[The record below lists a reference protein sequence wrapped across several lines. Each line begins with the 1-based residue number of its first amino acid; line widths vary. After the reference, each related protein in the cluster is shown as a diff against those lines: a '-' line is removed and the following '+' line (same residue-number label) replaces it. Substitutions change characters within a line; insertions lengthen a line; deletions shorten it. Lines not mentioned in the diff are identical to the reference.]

1 MIPSVAVAGPQL
13 NKNDKKKEN
22 TMDPVKILKRAWH
35 ILWSYRALW
44 VFGLILA
51 LTVAGSSSGSGN
63 NGVRFSGGGNNQR
76 YQAPLPE
83 NWREEIGKA
92 FSEAGKELARVF
104 EQGLPALGITRG
116 ELTALIWIAVV
127 FVLIMLVVGI
137 VMAIARYIS
146 ETALI
151 RMVDEY
157 EATDTKMGIR
167 QGFRIGWSRTS
178 WRLFLINLIVNLPII
193 LLIALLVVVGF
204 MIYSMVVG
212 RSETFAV
219 AGIVGLIGVI
229 FLAIFVVVI
238 LSIFLHLL
246 RHFFWRVCA
255 LEGAGVGESL
265 RGGFA
270 MVRENWK
277 EVGLMWLIMIGLGI
291 AWILISII
299 AIILTIPV
307 VLITSVIGAVI
318 AAIPGLLLVGF
329 FSLFLNGYLPWIVGG
344 IFVLPLFFVIAFSP
358 WILLTAWEQVY
369 ASTVWTLTYREI
381 KALPAQLPETEIGP
395 VGD

>member
-1 MIPSVAVAGPQL
+1 
-13 NKNDKKKEN
+13 
-22 TMDPVKILKRAWH
+22 MDPVKILKRAWH

-51 LTVAGSSSGSGN
+51 LTAAGSSGGSGN
-63 NGVRFSGGGNNQR
+63 NGVRFSGDGNNQR

-92 FSEAGKELARVF
+92 FSEAGRELGRVF
-104 EQGLPALGITRG
+104 EQGLPALGISKG
-116 ELTALIWIAVV
+116 ELTALIWIVVV
-127 FVLIMLVVGI
+127 FVLIMMVIGI
-137 VMAIARYIS
+137 VMAIARYVS
-146 ETALI
+146 ETAVI

-157 EATDTKMGIR
+157 EVTDTKMGIR

-178 WRLFLINLIVNLPII
+178 WRLFLINLIINIPVFL
-193 LLIALLVVVGF
+193 LLVVMGIAGF
-204 MIYSMVVG
+204 MIYSMVAG
-212 RSETFAV
+212 RSDNFAV
-219 AGIVGLIGVI
+219 AGIVSVIGVV

-255 LEGAGVGESL
+255 LEDVGVGESL
-265 RGGFA
+265 RRGFA

-277 EVGLMWLIMIGLGI
+277 NVGLMWLIMIGLGI
-291 AWILISII
+291 AWVLVSII
-299 AIILTIPV
+299 AVILTIPV
-307 VLITSVIGAVI
+307 VLITSVIGAVV
-318 AAIPGLLLVGF
+318 AAIPGLMLVGL
-329 FSLFLNGYLPWIVGG
+329 FSTFLNGYLPWIVGG
-344 IFVLPLFFVIAFSP
+344 IFVLPLFFTIAFSP
-358 WILLTAWEQVY
+358 WVLLTAWQQVY
-369 ASTVWTLTYREI
+369 TSTVWTLTYREL

>member
-1 MIPSVAVAGPQL
+1 
-13 NKNDKKKEN
+13 
-22 TMDPVKILKRAWH
+22 MDPVKILKRAWH

-51 LTVAGSSSGSGN
+51 LTAAGSSGGSGN
-63 NGVRFSGGGNNQR
+63 NGVRFNGDGNNQT

-92 FSEAGKELARVF
+92 FSEAGRELGRVF
-104 EQGLPALGITRG
+104 EQGLPALGITKG
-116 ELTALIWIAVV
+116 ELTALIWIFVA

-146 ETALI
+146 ETAVI

-157 EATDTKMGIR
+157 EATDTKMSIR
-167 QGFRIGWSRTS
+167 GGFRIGWSRTS
-178 WRLFLINLIVNLPII
+178 WRLFLINLIVNLPVI
-193 LLIALLVVVGF
+193 LFIALLIVVGF
-204 MIYSMVVG
+204 MIYTMVIG

-219 AGIVGLIGVI
+219 AGIVGLIGVV

-255 LEGAGVGESL
+255 LEDVGVGESL
-265 RGGFA
+265 RRGFA

-291 AWILISII
+291 AWIVVSII
-299 AIILTIPV
+299 AVILTIPV
-307 VLITSVIGAVI
+307 VLITGVISAIV
-318 AAIPGLLLVGF
+318 ASIPGLLLVGF
-329 FSLFLNGYLPWIVGG
+329 FSLFLNGYLPWIAGG
-344 IFVLPLFFVIAFSP
+344 LFVLPLFFTIAFSP
-358 WILLTAWEQVY
+358 WVLLTAWQQVY